1 MAITYEKTTARLI
14 DFVTVEDA
22 EGLLEWLQ
30 AKPRRKVDLSGCQH
44 LHAANLQVLM
54 ALRPNIA
61 ALPEDATLAAW
72 LRGALEL
79 K

>member
-1 MAITYEKTTARLI
+1 MGITYDRNTARLTE
-14 DFVTVEDA
+14 FVTVEDA

-30 AKPRRKVDLSGCQH
+30 AKPKRKVDLSGCQH

-61 ALPEDATLAAW
+61 ALPADAALASW
-72 LRGALEL
+72 LRGALDI